1 MNISIC
7 KKRNALADLIVKIN
21 NSCVDLSSN
30 TSVECGYRE
39 SAFALG
45 NKGIFEKKLRQYSQK
60 LKDKL
65 K

>member
-21 NSCVDLSSN
+21 NSCLDLSSI
-30 TSVECGYRE
+30 TAVECGYRE

-45 NKGIFEKKLRQYSQK
+45 NKGIFEKKTKRVLTKVKR
-60 LKDKL
+60 
-65 K
+65 

>member
-21 NSCVDLSSN
+21 NLCLDLSSI
-30 TSVECGYRE
+30 TAVKCGYRE

-45 NKGIFEKKLRQYSQK
+45 NNGIFEKKTKTVPTRVK
-60 LKDKL
+60 R
-65 K
+65 

>member
-21 NSCVDLSSN
+21 NSCLDLSSI
-30 TSVECGYRE
+30 TAVECGNRE

-45 NKGIFEKKLRQYSQK
+45 NKGVFGKRLRQYEYVLTK
-60 LKDKL
+60 VKR
-65 K
+65 